1 MIILVLM
8 TPDCYIFRNNECF
21 FIMTLITLSPQTP
34 RKKLLL
40 QDSEQIANP
49 LLPLSD
55 KINWKLIYDP
65 PTLCKYFYYSSLHFT
80 L

>member
-1 MIILVLM
+1 M
-8 TPDCYIFRNNECF
+8 TPDFYIFRNNECF

-55 KINWKLIYDP
+55 KINWKLSFLGFKMETVVYRDKQELVLI
-65 PTLCKYFYYSSLHFT
+65 LF
-80 L
+80 

>member
-1 MIILVLM
+1 ML
-8 TPDCYIFRNNECF
+8 

-49 LLPLSD
+49 LLPLLD

-65 PTLCKYFYYSSLHFT
+65 TTLCKYFYYSSLHFT